1 MGLFSRKDTSE
12 KKASRTG
19 TRPSVSSE
27 AQARELRVRAR
38 RRLIGALALV
48 LAAIIVVPMLFDPA
62 IPEDEAATP
71 VVVPSIVAP
80 EPDAPLLPEDATV
93 VAQTPSAGAVIG
105 QVIGEGATVPGNTPE
120 SPAPAAAQP
129 PEAAPTTPPPATQ
142 APQQQKPAE
151 PAPAPQAPKPP
162 ARPERTDDGSVAL
175 ALLEGRSPA
184 PAASAPAQQKGN
196 FVLQI
201 AAYTAVQD
209 ANTRRDRLREAG
221 VTNAYVETSQAA
233 GKTTHRL
240 RVGPFP
246 TREAAQAAQARVRA
260 LGYDNGFI
268 SSK

>member
-1 MGLFSRKDTSE
+1 
-12 KKASRTG
+12 
-19 TRPSVSSE
+19 VSSE

-62 IPEDEAATP
+62 VEEDDMPTP

-80 EPDAPLLPEDATV
+80 STDASIEPESTV
-93 VAQTPSAGAVIG
+93 IAQTPSSGSV
-105 QVIGEGATVPGNTPE
+105 TE
-120 SPAPAAAQP
+120 SPDVEPAQPAASTAAPEAVESTPSAPPAPEPPKPAAQP
-129 PEAAPTTPPPATQ
+129 PKPETQ
-142 APQQQKPAE
+142 ERAPQKPRAS
-151 PAPAPQAPKPP
+151 
-162 ARPERTDDGSVAL
+162 RTDDGSVAL
-175 ALLEGRSPA
+175 ALLEGRASP
-184 PAASAPAQQKGN
+184 SGNTQAPAQQKGN

-201 AAYTAVQD
+201 AAYTAEQD
-209 ANTRRDRLREAG
+209 AKARRDRLREAG
-221 VTNAYVETSQAA
+221 VTNAYVETAQAG